1 MPDETESASPGGPYV
16 FDAVLRPH
24 RSLGPRG
31 FFILMSAVA
40 AVSFVAGMVFLS
52 IGAWPVPGFL
62 GLDVLLIYI
71 AFRVNYRAARRYET
85 VRLSDTGLTVRA
97 VDPKGK
103 ARSWSFDP
111 YWVRITVDEL
121 STGSNRLILSSHGKH
136 LNVGAF
142 LTPEER
148 VDLAD
153 ALRDALVRFRS
164 ATP

>member
-1 MPDETESASPGGPYV
+1 MTEETVPDGPFA

-31 FFILMSAVA
+31 FFILMSAVV
-40 AVSFVAGMVFLS
+40 AVSFVAGVVFLS

-62 GLDVLLIYI
+62 GLDVLLIYV
-71 AFRVNYRAARRYET
+71 AFRVNYRAGRRYET
-85 VRLSDTGLTVRA
+85 VQLGDAGLTVRA

-111 YWVRITVDEL
+111 YWVRVTVDEL
-121 STGSNRLILSSHGKH
+121 KTGSNRLILSSHGRY

-153 ALRDALVRFRS
+153 ALRDALTTFRS
-164 ATP
+164 AAP